1 MIRRRLQ
8 WALAPRGEGDA
19 LMLDPFRV
27 HAVLPAADT
36 HCLEGGEDNIIEIA
50 QVPVGRSRK

>member
-1 MIRRRLQ
+1 
-8 WALAPRGEGDA
+8 
-19 LMLDPFRV
+19 MLDPFRV